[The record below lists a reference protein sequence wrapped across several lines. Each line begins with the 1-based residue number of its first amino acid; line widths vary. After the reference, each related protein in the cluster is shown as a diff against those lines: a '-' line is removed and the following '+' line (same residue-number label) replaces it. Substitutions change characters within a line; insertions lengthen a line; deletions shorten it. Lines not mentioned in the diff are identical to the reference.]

1 MASFIEARRAVE
13 HSAIRALARA
23 ESVEQAVPEIL
34 RSICTALEWDY
45 GALWMLDDAG
55 KELVCA
61 DVWHRDGDG
70 LARFAGLSKE
80 VTFTKG
86 VGLPGMIW
94 ESNGP
99 VWIPDVTDSDNF
111 PQAGPALE
119 AKIRGGFGF
128 PIPVDGEFAGLME
141 FFSES
146 VQEPD
151 EELLETVKTIGS
163 QIGDM
168 FGSERLASELVF
180 QKALLESQGEAALD
194 GILLVSAE
202 QRVVYWNNRLI
213 EMWGVPVD
221 ALERGDPFE
230 VNEYMAEKAA
240 DPLVF
245 QELASAIREDP
256 TLTRRDLIALSD
268 GRVFDR
274 WTAPVRKPDG
284 ARIGR
289 TVYYRDITREKA
301 FERQLQRNSE
311 QSAFIAEAST
321 LLAESLDVVEI
332 VDRLAKLA
340 VPKIADWCSIH
351 LVDDRGIPQQ
361 MAAAHSDPS
370 KLELARELQ
379 ERYPPDPRTET
390 GVYGVVR
397 SMAPLL
403 MAEIPEDLLLEGAQ
417 DDEHVR
423 MIQALDLRSAM
434 IVPLVCRGRALGAIT
449 LVAAESGRRYT
460 QDDLDLA
467 VDLASRAAYPID
479 NARLYEETRIVA
491 QTLQKSFLPPDL
503 PDIPGVDISARYYP
517 AGEGAQIGGDFYDA
531 FRIDSKHWGLVLG
544 DVSGKGLEAAT
555 VTTLARHTI
564 RGAALTA
571 DRPSDALRVL
581 NSALIEQNQT
591 DRFCT
596 AVYATVEPR
605 FARVRV
611 TVSSGGHPPP
621 YVIRN
626 DGTVETVQCGGTL
639 LGFLDDVTLR
649 DEHLE
654 LEFGDKLFL
663 YTDGV
668 LDIRQEGGMFGP
680 EGLEKLLAECAKRG
694 TASAAE
700 HISEAVTKLQDGIQT
715 DDIAYILLGVRS
727 SVFKVQGRRRRS
739 EKEPAPDKP
748 S

>member
-1 MASFIEARRAVE
+1 MTSFIEARRELE
-13 HSAIRALARA
+13 HRAIRALSRAR
-23 ESVEQAVPEIL
+23 SVDEAVPEVL
-34 RSICTALEWDY
+34 SSIGRTLEWDF
-45 GALWMLDDAG
+45 GALWMLDDTQSQ
-55 KELVCA
+55 LVCSQ
-61 DVWHRDGDG
+61 VWRREDARVD
-70 LARFAGLSKE
+70 RFASLTKE
-80 VTFTKG
+80 MTFTKG
-86 VGLPGMIW
+86 VGLPGMVW
-94 ESNGP
+94 ESNAP
-99 VWIPDVTDSDNF
+99 VWLEDVIVSENF
-111 PQAGPALE
+111 PRAAPALD
-119 AKIRGGFGF
+119 ADLHGAFGF
-128 PIPVDGEFAGLME
+128 PIIVDREFVGMIE
-141 FFSES
+141 FFSRS

-151 EELLETVKTIGS
+151 EDLLETVHTIGS
-163 QIGDM
+163 QIGEM
-168 FGSERLASELVF
+168 VGSERLSKELVF

-245 QELASAIREDP
+245 QELATAIRQDP
-256 TLTRRDLIALSD
+256 TLARRDEIALAD
-268 GRVFDR
+268 GRIYDR
-274 WTAPVRKPDG
+274 WTAPVRTPDG

-301 FERQLQRNSE
+301 FERQLQQNTERST
-311 QSAFIAEAST
+311 FIAEAST
-321 LLAESLDVVEI
+321 LLAESLDIVET
-332 VDRLAKLA
+332 VQRLADLA
-340 VPKIADWCSIH
+340 VPMIGDWCTIH
-351 LVDDRGIPQQ
+351 LVDEQGVPQQ
-361 MAAAHSDPS
+361 MAVAHTDPS
-370 KLELARELQ
+370 KLELARSLQ
-379 ERYPPDPRTET
+379 ERFPPDPRVDT

-403 MAEIPEDLLLEGAQ
+403 MSDIPEDLLLESAQ
-417 DDEHVR
+417 NDEHLALIR
-423 MIQALDLRSAM
+423 ALDLRSAM
-434 IVPLVCRGRALGAIT
+434 VVPLVCRGRALGAIT
-449 LVAAESGRRYT
+449 FVSSESGRRYT
-460 QDDLDLA
+460 EADLELA
-467 VDLASRAAYPID
+467 LDLASRASYPID
-479 NARLYEETRIVA
+479 NARLYEETRVVA

-531 FRIDSKHWGLVLG
+531 FRVDSKHWGLVLG

-571 DRPSDALRVL
+571 ERPSDALRVL

-626 DGTVETVQCGGTL
+626 DGTVEVIECGGTL
-639 LGFLDDVTLR
+639 LGFLDDVALR
-649 DEHLE
+649 DEHVE

-668 LDIRQEGGMFGP
+668 LDIRQKGGMFGS

-694 TASAAE
+694 TAAAAE
-700 HISEAVTKLQDGIQT
+700 HISEAMTKLQAGHQT

-727 SVFKVQGRRRRS
+727 SVFRVQGRRGRQDEAR
-739 EKEPAPDKP
+739 P
-748 S
+748 SSSS